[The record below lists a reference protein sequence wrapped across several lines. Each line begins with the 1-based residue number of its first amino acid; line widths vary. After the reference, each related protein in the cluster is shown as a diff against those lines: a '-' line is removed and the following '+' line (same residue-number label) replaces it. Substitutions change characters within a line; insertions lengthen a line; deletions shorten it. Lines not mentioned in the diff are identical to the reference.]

1 MFVWMTQSKL
11 MQPDS
16 SFLGVVR
23 AAVTEQC
30 HVLFGDWRPVQ
41 VGQGSGR
48 TVVTG
53 VLAGV
58 VSNLLC

>member
-1 MFVWMTQSKL
+1 MTQSKL

-16 SFLGVVR
+16 SFLGVVC
-23 AAVTEQC
+23 AAATEQY
-30 HVLFGDWRPVQ
+30 HVLFGDWRPVP
-41 VGQGSGR
+41 VGQGSGM

-53 VLAGV
+53 VVAGV